1 MKKTKFLALAL
12 SVIMLI
18 GLMAGCGNSN
28 NASTPSNSSAPAADN
43 NAPADDNGNDNAAS
57 GGDGKVYELSLS
69 THDPATSNKT
79 IYFQQWADEIEE
91 ASDGRIK
98 ITIYSGGSL
107 AAGTAALDAL
117 RTQVCDIAWIYPQY
131 FSGQFPLSEVIS
143 QPVGITSVPQGVDV
157 MYDLYEKYPELQEEV
172 SEFVP
177 LMIHTNPTNKI
188 CCTEAHPVHSVSDLK
203 GLTYRASAGTPSDL
217 LLAWG
222 ATPIQ
227 MAPGDIYQA
236 VQKGTVDGFVFDWS
250 GMVSFG
256 LQEVTKY
263 LVTYPVYCGPYYLMM
278 NKDSFNE
285 LPEDLQNIILEHSG
299 RETSKGL
306 AWVYEYDEN
315 RGYEACVE
323 AGCEPIDLTAEAEA
337 EFESYNEGLID
348 VWEEANKDKIDT
360 AAYVADAIALA
371 EQYYISPE
379 DVQAQVA
386 EMNIG

>member
-1 MKKTKFLALAL
+1 MKRQVRFLALAL
-12 SVIMLI
+12 SAVLLL
-18 GLMAGCGNSN
+18 GLLSGCGD
-28 NASTPSNSSAPAADN
+28 STGSDN
-43 NAPADDNGNDNAAS
+43 S
-57 GGDGKVYELSLS
+57 GGSGEETYELSLS
-69 THDPATSNKT
+69 IHDPATSNKT
-79 IYFQQWADEIEE
+79 IYFQQWADEIET

-98 ITIYSGGSL
+98 ITVYSGGAL
-107 AAGTAALDAL
+107 ATGTAALDAL

-131 FSGQFPLSEVIS
+131 FPDQFPLSEIVS
-143 QPVGITSVPQGVDV
+143 QPIGITSVPQGVQV
-157 MYDLYEKYPELQEEV
+157 LYGLYEKYPELQNEL

-188 CCTEAHPVHSVSDLK
+188 CSTEANPVYSVDDLK
-203 GLTYRASAGTPSDL
+203 GLSYRASAGTPSDL

-236 VQKGTVDGFVFDWS
+236 VQKGTVDGFIFDWS

-278 NKDSFNE
+278 NRSSFDA

-299 RETSKGL
+299 LEASLGL
-306 AWVYEYDEN
+306 SWVYEYDEN
-315 RGYEACVE
+315 RGYEACIA

-337 EFESYNEGLID
+337 EFESYNEGLLD
-348 VWEEANKDKIDT
+348 TWEEANKDKIDT
-360 AAYVADAIALA
+360 SAYISDAVALA
-371 EQYYISPE
+371 QQHFISSDKVQEQIAGM
-379 DVQAQVA
+379 DL
-386 EMNIG
+386 N

>member
-1 MKKTKFLALAL
+1 MKKAKLLALAL
-12 SVIMLI
+12 AVIMLI
-18 GLMAGCGNSN
+18 GLMAGCGDSGNASNPSDNSSGNNSN
-28 NASTPSNSSAPAADN
+28 
-43 NAPADDNGNDNAAS
+43 

-79 IYFQQWADEIEE
+79 IFFQQWADEIEE
-91 ASDGRIK
+91 ASEGRIK

-131 FSGQFPLSEVIS
+131 FSGQFPLSEAIS
-143 QPVGITSVPQGVDV
+143 QPVGISSVPQGVDV

-177 LMIHTNPTNKI
+177 LMIHTNPINKI
-188 CCTEAHPVHSVSDLK
+188 CTNNPINSVQDLK
-203 GLTYRASAGTPSDL
+203 GLTFRASAGTPSDL

-236 VQKGTVDGFVFDWS
+236 VQKGTVDGYVFDWS

-256 LQEVTKY
+256 LQEVTHY
-263 LVTYPVYCGPYYLMM
+263 LSTYPVYCGPYYLMM
-278 NKDSFNE
+278 NRDSFE
-285 LPEDLQNIILEHSG
+285 ALPEDLQNLILDHSG
-299 RETSKGL
+299 RETSKEL

-315 RGYEACVE
+315 RGFEACVA
-323 AGCEPIDLTAEAEA
+323 AGCEPVDLSAEAEA
-337 EFESYNEGLID
+337 EFQSYNEGLID
-348 VWEEANKDKIDT
+348 AWKDANKDKID
-360 AAYVADAIALA
+360 ADAYIADAIAFA
-371 EQYYISPE
+371 DQYRIPAE
-379 DVQAQVA
+379 DVQAHVA
-386 EMNIG
+386 EMNLG

>member
-1 MKKTKFLALAL
+1 MKRTKLLALTL
-12 SVIMLI
+12 CVVMLL
-18 GLMAGCGNSN
+18 GLMAACGNSN
-28 NASTPSNSSAPAADN
+28 SANKPGDSNAPDSNSGDN
-43 NAPADDNGNDNAAS
+43 NAPSTS
-57 GGDGKVYELSLS
+57 GGGDDGKVYELSLS

-79 IYFQQWADEIEE
+79 IFFQQWADEIEE
-91 ASDGRIK
+91 ASEGRIK

-143 QPVGITSVPQGVDV
+143 QPVGISSVPQGVDV

-177 LMIHTNPTNKI
+177 LMIHTNPINKI
-188 CCTEAHPVHSVSDLK
+188 CTTEANPINSVSDLK
-203 GLTYRASAGTPSDL
+203 GLTFRASAGTPSDL

-278 NKDSFNE
+278 NRDSFNE
-285 LPEDLQNIILEHSG
+285 LPEDLQNLILEHSG
-299 RETSKGL
+299 RETSREF
-306 AWVYEYDEN
+306 AWVFEYDEN
-315 RGYEACVE
+315 RGYEACVA
-323 AGCEPIDLTAEAEA
+323 AGCEPINLSDEATA
-337 EFESYNEGLID
+337 EFESYNESLLGA
-348 VWEEANKDKIDT
+348 WEENNKDKIDT
-360 AAYVADAIALA
+360 AAYIADAKALA
-371 EQYYISPE
+371 EQYYISTD
-379 DVQAQVA
+379 DVKAHVA
-386 EMNIG
+386 EMNLG